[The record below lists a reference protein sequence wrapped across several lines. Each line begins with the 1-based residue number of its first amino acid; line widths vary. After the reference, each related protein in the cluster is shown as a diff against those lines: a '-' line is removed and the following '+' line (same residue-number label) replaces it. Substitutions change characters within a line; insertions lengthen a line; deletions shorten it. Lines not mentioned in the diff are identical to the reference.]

1 MRRLRLLPSRRENWD
16 IGLRWLTG
24 GDPSLVRRLR
34 EALALALV
42 IVTGP
47 WPRRAAR
54 PVGDEARR
62 QLPGDERVPGA
73 LRFTNGITLRAR
85 PADIWPWLVQM
96 GCGRAGVYS
105 YDALDNGG
113 MPSADRILPEFQ
125 HVAVGDIV
133 PWTPGALDVCVALAV
148 VPERALVLG
157 DDRGALSWAFVLEPV
172 DAVTT
177 RLVVRG
183 RAWYE
188 SLPALL
194 LLHLLWH
201 PIHFGMQR
209 RQLLGIKLRVEAAT
223 RAGTHPVQPAT

>member
-1 MRRLRLLPSRRENWD
+1 MRSLKLLPSPRENWD
-16 IGLRWLTG
+16 IGTRWLTG
-24 GDPSLVRRLR
+24 GDPLLVNRLR
-34 EALALALV
+34 EALALAGV
-42 IVTGP
+42 IVTGA
-47 WPRRAAR
+47 WSRRPVR

-62 QLPGDERVPGA
+62 RLPGDEFVPKA

-85 PADIWPWLVQM
+85 PGDVWPWLVQI
-96 GCGRAGVYS
+96 GCDRAGVYS

-113 MPSADRILPEFQ
+113 IPSAEQILPEFQ

-133 PWTPGALDVCVALAV
+133 PWAPKAQDGWVVLAV
-148 VPERALVLG
+148 EPERALVLG
-157 DDRGALSWAFVLEPV
+157 DDRGTLSWAFVLEPV
-172 DAVTT
+172 DAATT
-177 RLVVRG
+177 RLIVRG

-209 RQLLGIKLRVEAAT
+209 RQLLGIKRRVEDTT
-223 RAGTHPVQPAT
+223 RARARPSH